1 VTQFMKKAF
10 GGIRNAVDSLAE
22 SAEDPR
28 KFQPDRREPHMDSLR
43 QVQNA
48 RYEVDVALEHL
59 QVLSEKARHSLKSIE
74 QNIGDDATS
83 QRFSKEL
90 KREVM
95 AEIGSIG
102 RQEEHLRRQQEVLL
116 MSERRLVAS
125 IRKGAVSRQLEGATN
140 VSSQAKQAADS
151 ALRDAGTDM
160 QRLDAVINR
169 ARVATERLEDRSKV
183 IDQKAGRDNDR
194 PMTLR
199 TQSTSETRLTA
210 GFEEIQADADNTEAC
225 RLAQTG
231 HEVTGKLVSEYQQ
244 LEMAI
249 QRHQGN
255 PLTPGARLAIR
266 AARTYRQGLSHA
278 DAALE
283 QLTSM
288 TFGEAISS
296 GNGERSVAEHLA
308 KVGNAESAI
317 YRARLEFV
325 AVVNGDEEAT
335 VDAIFDALELD
346 GPPDGPDDR

>member
-1 VTQFMKKAF
+1 MTQFMKKAF
-10 GGIRNAVDSLAE
+10 DGIRKAVDSLAE

-28 KFQPDRREPHMDSLR
+28 TFQPDRREPHMDSLR

-59 QVLSEKARHSLKSIE
+59 EVLSEKARGSLVSIE
-74 QNIGDDATS
+74 QNADDDATS
-83 QRFSKEL
+83 QRFAQEL
-90 KREVM
+90 IREVNT
-95 AEIGSIG
+95 EIASIG

-151 ALRDAGTDM
+151 ALKDAGTDM

-169 ARVATERLEDRSKV
+169 ARVATERLEDRSKL
-183 IDQKAGRDNDR
+183 IDQKAGRST
-194 PMTLR
+194 PESSILP
-199 TQSTSETRLTA
+199 TQSTSESRLIT
-210 GFEEIQADADNTEAC
+210 GFEDIQADGGDAEFR
-225 RLAQTG
+225 RLAENG
-231 HEVTGKLVSEYQQ
+231 HKVTGKLVSEYQQ
-244 LEMAI
+244 LEFAI

-288 TFGEAISS
+288 TFGEDVDP
-296 GNGERSVAEHLA
+296 GTGERSVAEDLA

-317 YRARLEFV
+317 YRARLEFI
-325 AVVNGDEEAT
+325 AVVNGDSEAT
-335 VDAIFDALELD
+335 VEAIFDALELD
-346 GPPDGPDDR
+346 GPNDG